1 MSKIFKNMIPY
12 WKIVIAIIG
21 LLVVQAWCDLS
32 LPSYTSDII
41 DVGIQNHGVEHVM
54 PEKIQE
60 EEFQTAQFIM
70 TDQEKRIWND
80 IYVKKGD
87 TKVLKNLSQDRLEE
101 LDEQLALPLIM
112 NYQMSAM
119 EEKTFEKMVASQM
132 ASGSKNNGSQNDAAS
147 QGGKDAGSQS
157 DAASQG
163 GKDAGG
169 QNGNSAKVGR
179 SSKNQSGLSV
189 DQIEKF
195 MGVKLHRFRQKK
207 EDSDGNSKMVQCV
220 DVRPVFIAMQ
230 KNGML
235 DEKTLFSTRDSMKN
249 TIDTMGSSLVKTTGI
264 AYAIACDK
272 AAGVDVDKIQKTY
285 LVYAGLKMVGMA
297 LLMGVVT
304 VLVGFFASK
313 VAAGIG
319 MTLRENVFK
328 KVVGFSNAEMDR
340 FSTASLITRSTN
352 DIQQIQMVSVM
363 LLRMVAYAPIL
374 GIGGVLKVVQ
384 TGAGMGWIIVLAIIV
399 IIGYVLLLM
408 SSAMPKFKL
417 MQKLVDRIN
426 LVSREILT
434 GLSVI
439 RAFGREDTE
448 EERFDAAN
456 KDLTK
461 TTLFT
466 NRVMTFMMPGM
477 MMIMNV
483 LTVGIVWFG
492 AKKIDAGSMQVGAMT
507 AFITYAMMI
516 VMSFLMLT
524 MMSIMLPR
532 AAVAAERIDE
542 VIQTESSIV
551 DIDEPE
557 TLTTHNGRIAFEH
570 VCFRYPGATEDVL
583 HDIDFVAEPGKTT
596 AIIGSTGCGKSTLVN
611 LIPRLYDVT
620 DGKITLDGKDIRRIA
635 MSDLREEIGYVP
647 QKGILFSGT
656 IASNLRFGKGDATE
670 EEIERAADIAQATEF
685 IDAKEERYD
694 SAIAQGGSN
703 VSGGQKQRLAIARAI
718 AKNPKICI
726 FDDSFSALDLKTDAA
741 LRGALSE
748 NVTDS
753 TIIIVAQRISTI
765 LHAEQILVLDEGRIV
780 GKGTHE
786 ELLEHC
792 EVYRQIAESQLSA
805 SELGMEESEVTMH
818 E

>member
-1 MSKIFKNMIPY
+1 
-12 WKIVIAIIG
+12 
-21 LLVVQAWCDLS
+21 
-32 LPSYTSDII
+32 
-41 DVGIQNHGVEHVM
+41 
-54 PEKIQE
+54 
-60 EEFQTAQFIM
+60 
-70 TDQEKRIWND
+70 
-80 IYVKKGD
+80 
-87 TKVLKNLSQDRLEE
+87 
-101 LDEQLALPLIM
+101 
-112 NYQMSAM
+112 
-119 EEKTFEKMVASQM
+119 
-132 ASGSKNNGSQNDAAS
+132 
-147 QGGKDAGSQS
+147 
-157 DAASQG
+157 
-163 GKDAGG
+163 
-169 QNGNSAKVGR
+169 
-179 SSKNQSGLSV
+179 
-189 DQIEKF
+189 

-439 RAFGREDTE
+439 RAFGWEDTE

-685 IDAKEERYD
+685 IDVKEDRYD